1 MTNILILKKALLA
14 DIESRDKERL
24 IATIISQHRADTH
37 EQIEKFMN
45 NFWASVFNKNQ
56 NTFTYPLSNIS
67 YIKRKFN

>member
-14 DIESRDKERL
+14 DIESCDKERL
-24 IATIISQHRADTH
+24 IATITSQHRADTH
-37 EQIEKFMN
+37 EETEKFMD

-56 NTFTYPLSNIS
+56 NTFTYLLSNIS